1 MKLMQILVASAAILA
16 SSACNAEK
24 GGNSAAAS
32 AAPIKPIAPPKGGDW
47 TTMVNSTP
55 EGGFV
60 MGNPNAPVKLIE
72 YGSLT
77 CPHCAEFDE
86 KGGKPLIDNYVK
98 TGQVSW
104 EFRNFVRDPYDIAAS
119 LIARCGG
126 TTSFFG
132 LTRGLYAEQKD
143 WIAKVQAASP
153 EQQQALM
160 GLPPQK
166 QFGAIAQL
174 AGFPQWAAMRGVP
187 AAKGATCLAD
197 EGAVTKLVQMQSDA
211 ISQFDIPGTPAFII
225 NGSLVKDA
233 ATWELLEPKLRA
245 AIGS

>member
-1 MKLMQILVASAAILA
+1 MKLMHILVASAAILA

-24 GGNSAAAS
+24 GGNSAAVSS
-32 AAPIKPIAPPKGGDW
+32 APVKPIAPPKGGDW
-47 TTMVNSTP
+47 TKMVNATP

-86 KGGKPLIDNYVK
+86 KGAKPLIDKYVK

-119 LIARCGG
+119 LVARCGG

-132 LTRGLYAEQKD
+132 LMRGLYAEQKD
-143 WIAKVQAASP
+143 WIGKIQAAP
-153 EQQQALM
+153 AEQQQALAGM
-160 GLPPQK
+160 QPAQ
-166 QFGAIAQL
+166 QFGAIANL
-174 AGFPQWAAMRGVP
+174 AGFPQWAALRGVP
-187 AAKGATCLAD
+187 TAKSAQCLAD
-197 EGAVTKLVQMQSDA
+197 QGAVTKLVQMQSDA
-211 ISQFDIPGTPAFII
+211 ISQFDIPGTPSFII
-225 NGSLVKDA
+225 NGTLVEG
-233 ATWELLEPKLRA
+233 ATWDMLEPKLRA
-245 AIGS
+245 AIG

>member
-1 MKLMQILVASAAILA
+1 MKLMQILVAGAAILA

-24 GGNSAAAS
+24 GGNSAAVSS
-32 AAPIKPIAPPKGGDW
+32 APVKPIAPPKGGDW
-47 TTMVNSTP
+47 TKMVNETP

-86 KGGKPLIDNYVK
+86 VGAKPLIDKYVK
-98 TGQVSW
+98 AGQVSW
-104 EFRNFVRDPYDIAAS
+104 EFRNFVRDPYDITAS
-119 LIARCGG
+119 LVARCGG

-153 EQQQALM
+153 EQQQALAGM
-160 GLPPQK
+160 QPQQ
-166 QFGAIAQL
+166 QFSAMAQL

-187 AAKGATCLAD
+187 TAKSAACLAD
-197 EGAVTKLVQMQSDA
+197 QGAVTKLVQMQSDA
-211 ISQFDIPGTPAFII
+211 ISQFDIPGTPSFII
-225 NGSLVKDA
+225 NGTLVEG
-233 ATWELLEPKLRA
+233 ATWEMLEPKLRA